1 MGNKSSSSCSSG
13 INNETNNLT
22 DYDMTVY
29 KMRKEKIFYGTIAI
43 CVTYGI
49 IALLLLIASYL
60 SDKIRYI
67 LLTRFLPFTV
77 VYIIGT
83 IIIVLY
89 LLHQVLNFKAIKIEK
104 KNKYD
109 ENSCPD
115 YWKLKTYNLNDV
127 KPIFDPNINANYFKT
142 RCVLDN
148 DNKIFNKSELAT
160 TYDFK
165 FDNTGTTSNM
175 HANLYHADNRIENNI
190 LKDITNETN
199 NSNIYYSL
207 IKNSFIMNNYKV
219 ESEDNNS
226 ITFKI
231 NPDFITTAN
240 KSDIKGYTY
249 NATPGV
255 AAGSAININTTTDNT
270 IRYYKLS
277 AVETSKRNKYYTVTA
292 DGVESV
298 NPITN
303 VPFVCDSVYPSY
315 LASQDMLLSKTNS
328 KLDQNVFRC
337 AYSKICN
344 MPWSEINCDAY
355 YK

>member
-29 KMRKEKIFYGTIAI
+29 KTRKEKIFYGTIAI
-43 CVTYGI
+43 CVTYAI

-175 HANLYHADNRIENNI
+175 HANLY
-190 LKDITNETN
+190 
-199 NSNIYYSL
+199 
-207 IKNSFIMNNYKV
+207 
-219 ESEDNNS
+219 
-226 ITFKI
+226 
-231 NPDFITTAN
+231 
-240 KSDIKGYTY
+240 
-249 NATPGV
+249 
-255 AAGSAININTTTDNT
+255 
-270 IRYYKLS
+270 
-277 AVETSKRNKYYTVTA
+277 
-292 DGVESV
+292 
-298 NPITN
+298 
-303 VPFVCDSVYPSY
+303 
-315 LASQDMLLSKTNS
+315 
-328 KLDQNVFRC
+328 
-337 AYSKICN
+337 
-344 MPWSEINCDAY
+344 
-355 YK
+355 

>member
-127 KPIFDPNINANYFKT
+127 KPIFDPSINANYFKT

-148 DNKIFNKSELAT
+148 DNKIYNKSELAT

-165 FDNTGTTSNM
+165 FDNTGTTNM
-175 HANLYHADNRIENNI
+175 HSNLYDANNNRIQNNI

-199 NSNIYYSL
+199 NSDIYYSL

-231 NPDFITTAN
+231 NPDFIDLAKNT
-240 KSDIKGYTY
+240 SDIRGYTY

-255 AAGSAININTTTDNT
+255 AAGSAININTANDNT

-277 AVETSKRNKYYTVTA
+277 AADATKRNKYYRVVN
-292 DGVESV
+292 GVEGSEL
-298 NPITN
+298 TN

-337 AYSKICN
+337 AYSKICK